1 MNKQIYFVLGTLGL
15 FLSSCGKD
23 NQENPVISE
32 RYIHKYGYAV
42 SLEEWEAN
50 RYPGQ
55 IITNLT
61 NGVTITATYENGI
74 KHGPCTHTFPH
85 SQTIEKYFLYNQNTL
100 VKEIV
105 YDERGMPLKEMVQL
119 SPSRH
124 SATVWY
130 TEGSPMCIE
139 EYAHEELLEGQY
151 CTLNNEI
158 ESRVEKGTGLRI
170 RRDQNGILLS
180 KDVVERGYVTKRESF
195 FRNGAPESVAYFHL
209 GKLHGEKRTFAETG
223 EPIAVEEWLNGNL
236 HGLCT
241 YFKNG
246 YKYLEVSYLDGIK
259 NGIETHYIDGD
270 RISHQISWENN
281 KKHGPSTFFVD
292 GVAQVQYYYD
302 GHIVHKSRYE
312 EMARLDEMISKIS
325 PEVTLYR

>member
-23 NQENPVISE
+23 NQENPVVSE
-32 RYIHKYGYAV
+32 RYVHKYGYAV
-42 SLEEWEAN
+42 SMEEWQAN

-61 NGVTITATYENGI
+61 NGVTITATYENGM

-85 SQTIEKYFLYNQNTL
+85 SQTVEKYFLYNQNNL

-124 SATVWY
+124 SVTVWY
-130 TEGSPMCIE
+130 TGGSPMCIE
-139 EYAHEELLEGQY
+139 EFTHDELLEGQY

-158 ESRVEKGTGLRI
+158 ESRVEKGNGLRV
-170 RRDQNGILLS
+170 RRDQNGVLLS
-180 KDVVERGYVTKRESF
+180 KDIIEKGYVTKRESF
-195 FRNGAPESVAYFHL
+195 FRNGAPESIVHFHQ
-209 GKLHGEKRTFAETG
+209 GKLHGEKKTFAETG
-223 EPIAVEEWLNGNL
+223 EPVAIEEWVNGNL

-246 YKYLEVSYLDGIK
+246 YKYLEISYLDGMK
-259 NGIETHYIDGD
+259 NGTETHYIDGNQ
-270 RISHQISWENN
+270 ISHQISWEND
-281 KKHGPSTFFVD
+281 KKHGPSTFYVD
-292 GVAQVQYYYD
+292 GAPQIQYYYD
-302 GHIVHKSRYE
+302 GQIVHKSRYE
-312 EMARLDEMISKIS
+312 EMSRLDEMISKIS